1 MAQAAETGL
10 NQVPAICRQNTTL
23 SVPHHNSHITTATTA
38 QLLHEQ
44 QQPTTLEEREKKN
57 SGVCSHFTISMH
69 VNG

>member
-1 MAQAAETGL
+1 MGQAAETGL
-10 NQVPAICRQNTTL
+10 NQVPAICRQHTTL
-23 SVPHHNSHITTATTA
+23 SVPHHTSHITTATTA
-38 QLLHEQ
+38 QLLHE